1 MNNKLIL
8 GSVKGRHEMPASEYL
23 YDGEVTDFSME
34 AIQNHVNS
42 RLEELVTVHNGY
54 GAPALNLT
62 DYTDVTGHWCEEDII
77 LYVTGL
83 TAVTTAAIAWC
94 IKNGCR
100 ITLMHFDRDSA
111 SYVEQVII

>member
-1 MNNKLIL
+1 MKNQLIL
-8 GSVKGRHEMPASEYL
+8 GSVKGRHEMPCETFI

-34 AIQNHVNS
+34 SIKAHVES
-42 RLEELVTVHNGY
+42 RLEELLTVHDGY

-62 DYTDVTGHWCEEDII
+62 DYTDVTGRWCEEDIV

-83 TAVTTAAIAWC
+83 TAVTTAVIAWC

-100 ITLMHFDRDSA
+100 ITLMHFDRDST